1 MKARSAG
8 DLEGDAI
15 SQLVNGEITMKKLL
29 IIGSLNID
37 MVANVDHTPVVGET
51 ILSQKMQL
59 IPGGKGANQ
68 AYAAGSLGADVTLL
82 GAVGRDSHADIQK
95 ESLKHAGVDV
105 SRLICRED
113 AATGLAMITVNS
125 EGDNCIV
132 VVSGANATLLP
143 EDIDRNRDLL
153 ENCDVVILQLEIPL
167 DTVCYAARLAKELG
181 KTVIL
186 DPAPVPREFPDE
198 LYRYVDVIKP
208 NETELA
214 MLTGISDRE
223 IGERLPE
230 AARSIREKGVKNVVA
245 TLGGKGIFIHSEEA
259 GSYRIP
265 ALKVD
270 AVDTTAAGDAFT
282 AALALKLLEGK
293 SLREAA
299 EFANCVSAIV
309 VTRKGA
315 QSSIPTLEE
324 VEQYI
329 AGQTLIQS
337 A

>member
-1 MKARSAG
+1 
-8 DLEGDAI
+8 
-15 SQLVNGEITMKKLL
+15 MKKLL
-29 IIGSLNID
+29 IIGSLNLD
-37 MVANVDHTPVVGET
+37 MVVNVDHTPVVGET
-51 ILSQKMQL
+51 ILCDKMQL
-59 IPGGKGANQ
+59 VPGGKGANQ
-68 AYAAGSLGADVTLL
+68 ACAAGSLGVDVTLL
-82 GAVGRDSHADIQK
+82 GAVGRDSYAEIQK
-95 ESLKHAGVDV
+95 KSLKQAGVDV
-105 SRLICRED
+105 SRLICREESS
-113 AATGLAMITVNS
+113 TGIAMITVNS

-132 VVSGANATLLP
+132 VVSGANATISP

-153 ENCDVVILQLEIPL
+153 EECDVVIFQLEIPL
-167 DTVCYAARLAKELG
+167 DTVLHAAKLAKRLG

-186 DPAPVPREFPDE
+186 DPAPVPKEFPEE

-214 MLTGISDRE
+214 MLTGIPDSE
-223 IGERLPE
+223 IEARLPE
-230 AARSIREKGVKNVVA
+230 AAGMIREKGVKNVVA
-245 TLGGKGIFIHSEEA
+245 TLGGKGLFIDSESL
-259 GSYRIP
+259 GTCRIP

-282 AALALKLLEGK
+282 AALAAKLMEGK
-293 SLREAA
+293 DLKEAA

-315 QSSIPTLEE
+315 QSSIPALEE

-329 AGQTLIQS
+329 EGQALVQS